1 MKEKGTVEPITI
13 ETRTVEP
20 IKNIETRTV
29 EPNNERNVV
38 DGKAGW

>member
-13 ETRTVEP
+13 ETKTAEP
-20 IKNIETRTV
+20 IKMIETRTV